1 MNAPLLRPVT
11 SADHA
16 AIAALL
22 DAAFGGSDESRLA
35 DRLRRD
41 GDVVLE
47 LAAVTRGEIAGH
59 ILFSR
64 LRVADGAG
72 GAFNAV
78 ALAPLAVSPAAQR
91 TGLGRAL
98 VERAHVAL
106 IEAGETLSVVMG
118 DPAYYGRFGYTV
130 ARASGFGSDYA
141 GPYLQALAFGP
152 APEAGRLVYAPAFA
166 GL

>member
-1 MNAPLLRPVT
+1 MNAPLLRPVA

-16 AIAALL
+16 AIGALL
-22 DAAFGGSDESRLA
+22 DAAFAGSDESRLV
-35 DRLRRD
+35 DGLRRD

-47 LAAVTRGEIAGH
+47 LAAVAQGVITGH

-64 LRVADGAG
+64 LRVMDDEGET
-72 GAFNAV
+72 FDAV

-91 TGLGRAL
+91 TGFGRAL
-98 VERAHVAL
+98 VERAHAAL
-106 IEAGETLSVVMG
+106 AEAGEALSIVMG

-130 ARASGFGSDYA
+130 ARAAGFESDYA
-141 GPYLQALAFGP
+141 GPYLQALALGP